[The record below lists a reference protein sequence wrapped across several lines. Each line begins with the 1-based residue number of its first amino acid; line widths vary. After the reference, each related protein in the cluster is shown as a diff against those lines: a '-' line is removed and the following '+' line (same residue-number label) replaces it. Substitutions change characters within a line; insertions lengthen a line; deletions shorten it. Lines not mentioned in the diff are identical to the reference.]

1 MSKGQA
7 KVSANPRLILEHK
20 RCKFYIVYLSKFNF
34 PSNLFTRFDETAITK
49 PTRNT
54 RKIANKLMT
63 AASGKINLQKSKHDR
78 THIAKAKAAFHSWR
92 NKHDVIQHAS
102 QEKVAT
108 STHSMNYVIPFYVFN
123 TRFKS
128 SASITQKGNIFSTK

>member
-1 MSKGQA
+1 
-7 KVSANPRLILEHK
+7 
-20 RCKFYIVYLSKFNF
+20 
-34 PSNLFTRFDETAITK
+34 
-49 PTRNT
+49 
-54 RKIANKLMT
+54 MT

-78 THIAKAKAAFHSWR
+78 THVAKVKAAFHSWR
-92 NKHDVIQHAS
+92 NKHDVIHHAS

-108 STHSMNYVIPFYVFN
+108 STHSMNDVIPFYVFN